1 MLYYIN
7 GVKMWAPEMKIL
19 EEDDVLMQM
28 TEAHDIDYR
37 EFNTT
42 SCTQASIFRVVVSGG
57 NRGAYE

>member
-1 MLYYIN
+1 
-7 GVKMWAPEMKIL
+7 MWVPEMKIL

-28 TEAHDIDYR
+28 TEAHDRDYT